1 MAPQLTAHI
10 EAVLNLKLFFMASSM
25 ASLMASL
32 VESVMQAKFVQPPA
46 VG

>member
-1 MAPQLTAHI
+1 MAPHLTAHI
-10 EAVLNLKLFFMASSM
+10 EAVLNLKLFF
-25 ASLMASL
+25 MASL